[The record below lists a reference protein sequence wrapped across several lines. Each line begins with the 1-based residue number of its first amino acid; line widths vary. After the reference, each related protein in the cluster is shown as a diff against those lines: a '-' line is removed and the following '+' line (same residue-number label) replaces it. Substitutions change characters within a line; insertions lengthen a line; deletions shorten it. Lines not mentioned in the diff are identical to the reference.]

1 MSMTDLEAAFRMMK
15 DHPDLMHF
23 VGPRT
28 EELVSTAEK
37 AIGYTF
43 PPTFRRFVLELGAGS
58 FGATEIYGV
67 INSDFTHSAVPNG
80 VWLTL
85 EDRAQGWIPP
95 SYFEIYDTGVG
106 SKYCLDLAKR
116 DDQGE
121 CPVFEFYPGLPSVS
135 QPTEPVAP
143 DFGTLLLHL
152 VQEELEDRRA
162 LGWLE

>member
-1 MSMTDLEAAFRMMK
+1 MSMADLEEAFRIMNSY
-15 DHPDLMHF
+15 PDLVDFM
-23 VGPRT
+23 GPRP
-28 EELVSTAEK
+28 EELVLAAEK

-43 PPTFRRFVLELGAGS
+43 PPTFRRFVLELGSGS

-67 INSDFTHSAVPNG
+67 TTDNFVNAAVPNG

-95 SYFEIYDTGVG
+95 SYYEIYDTGVG
-106 SKYCLDLAKR
+106 SRYCLDLAKR

-121 CPVFEFYPGLPSVS
+121 CPVLEYYPGLPPEV
-135 QPTEPVAP
+135 QPAEPVATS
-143 DFGTLLLHL
+143 FGTLLLNL
-152 VQEELEDRRA
+152 VQEELEDQRA